1 MSIAYRTKTKK
12 FQADKISTLVTPLH
26 SEGYPKAYSTLT

>member
-1 MSIAYRTKTKK
+1 MTK
-12 FQADKISTLVTPLH
+12 FQADKKSNSVMPLH